1 MPSLFSAGATS
12 TRALERVSG
21 LVSRVTTT
29 EQCGDPT
36 LPPTQEKKR
45 AYWTWFACAA
55 VLETYYAARRT
66 QTSIDEHGAST
77 GASEYVLLTRVLSVS
92 TRLIIDLYTLRS
104 LNALGE
110 RSGLRSPS
118 RSRGAPALEVSEE
131 TSVLIRHFFKLLHG
145 ALVVNH
151 AMLVGEPPDGFH
163 AYPMKQ
169 ITISILSPTFF
180 GVAFAVKSTEGLLN
194 LSFINLAFTA
204 ATALSVPF
212 AYNYSETR
220 KLAYMEEFGGVENV
234 PHVFTT
240 VAVVLGLTPFV
251 STLVVRLGK
260 LDFAAY
266 FVPDAEARGKEAA
279 SRQPAVATDEGVV
292 DIVGLREDGSTE
304 LSASALCFQ
313 GSEPL
318 SVVIRHSLSGV
329 SLRVTF
335 DGRALQSSSEPIIDS
350 NTGETHVLLR
360 VFPPGSP
367 YRGTSIGRAWVV
379 TGVQK
384 KRSPA
389 GSVARNLGPSAR
401 VGGARKSADAEDP
414 FRPVGQAVPLLFLP
428 DPSVALEVNKVCA
441 LVRKNM
447 DGVKANKLAMRL
459 GNCIT
464 RATCNSRDLEAM
476 LDVVAAMGMTRCEA
490 MLRGLATEQTSFRA
504 GDVSQAPSCKGAKR
518 EGHTS
523 RDIRRRRRRSHKLS
537 SSSED
542 NDDVVEGP
550 ASDSRVFDG
559 PVGTRTRPRR

>member
-1 MPSLFSAGATS
+1 MLSLSGTSAAIS
-12 TRALERVSG
+12 RALERVAG

-29 EQCGDPT
+29 EQNGDPT
-36 LPPTQEKKR
+36 LPPSPEKKR
-45 AYWTWFACAA
+45 AYQIWFASIFLLEMYMVHRTHKMLDEYSEFA
-55 VLETYYAARRT
+55 VASEFLLRT
-66 QTSIDEHGAST
+66 Q
-77 GASEYVLLTRVLSVS
+77 VLNVATQLF
-92 TRLIIDLYTLRS
+92 IDLHTLRS
-104 LNALGE
+104 LNALGK
-110 RSGLRSPS
+110 RSGLSFPS
-118 RSRGAPALEVSEE
+118 RMRGVPLLKVSEE
-131 TSVLIRHFFKLLHG
+131 NSVLFRHFFKLIHRMP
-145 ALVVNH
+145 VVNCV
-151 AMLVGEPPDGFH
+151 LLGGKPDGFH
-163 AYPMKQ
+163 AYPVKQ
-169 ITISILSPTFF
+169 IYIMVMSPTFF
-180 GVAFAVKSTEGLLN
+180 GVLFAVKSLEGLLKM
-194 LSFINLAFTA
+194 SFINVAFTA

-220 KLAYMEEFGGVENV
+220 KLAYMEELGGVENV

-292 DIVGLREDGSTE
+292 DIVGLREDGNTE

-518 EGHTS
+518 EGYTS
-523 RDIRRRRRRSHKLS
+523 RDIRRRRRRSHTLS